1 MSLDYSVI
9 ETFKLLENCFKYD
22 IFIAIIVSCI
32 SLIIILN
39 INKDRKIINYII
51 LEFNMLLI
59 VIVAFYYLEGIL
71 TFKFSNPI
79 NNMYVYFFSS
89 IIFLIINTIMFFK
102 SKYKKINYIFY
113 GLVLINLLFSLFI
126 TYYLKNIDL
135 IVIGNIFPMI
145 KFGNIIYISYYIFVV
160 ICFFARKFRR
170 VKPRRPSHRLRFG
183 GILWTIKIKEYLRAR
198 RS

>member
-1 MSLDYSVI
+1 MSLDYSII

-32 SLIIILN
+32 SLTIILIVN
-39 INKDRKIINYII
+39 NDRKIINYIT

-79 NNMYVYFFSS
+79 NNMYVYFLNS

-102 SKYKKINYIFY
+102 SKYKKVNYIFY

-126 TYYLKNIDL
+126 TYYLKNVDL

-145 KFGNIIYISYYIFVV
+145 KLGNIIYIIYYMF
-160 ICFFARKFRR
+160 
-170 VKPRRPSHRLRFG
+170 
-183 GILWTIKIKEYLRAR
+183 ILVLIIKNSFLTKKI
-198 RS
+198 